1 MIPRNEVAAI
11 RSEIERL
18 QKARTDCTDSG
29 LQQRID
35 AWIEEQ
41 KQKLVAEGQK
51 TPPPRV
57 RARTRDPD
65 PRPGSE

>member
-51 TPPPRV
+51 TPPPR
-57 RARTRDPD
+57 
-65 PRPGSE
+65 RPGENTRPRSSTRF